1 MKRFMQ
7 SRWWAPLVA
16 LAILAIHVAPVDAQ
30 VRRGRRGRGTT
41 VIRGE
46 ERTVVANRR
55 GVAVKGDEGYAAV
68 GRRGGVIA
76 SNEERTIVSNRRG
89 TIVAGEEGFVAG
101 GRPGYYRPGVIVGG
115 RYEDNEGWKT
125 AARVAGGVAAGI
137 AIGTML
143 SRPPSNA
150 VTIAV
155 SGTNYWYDDG
165 VYYGRAFQGGDVVY
179 QVVPAPSGAVIVSLP
194 GGCTS
199 VRRGN
204 VTYSQCGSTYY
215 QRISG
220 GYRVVVF

>member
-1 MKRFMQ
+1 MTRFMLA
-7 SRWWAPLVA
+7 RWSAPLVA
-16 LAILAIHVAPVDAQ
+16 LAILAAHIAPVDAQ
-30 VRRGRRGRGTT
+30 VRHGRRGRGTT

-46 ERTVVANRR
+46 ERTIVANRR

-68 GRRGGVIA
+68 GRRGGAIV

-101 GRPGYYRPGVIVGG
+101 RRPGYYRPGVIVGG

-143 SRPPSNA
+143 SRPPTSS
-150 VTIAV
+150 VTMVV
-155 SGTNYWYDDG
+155 SGTNYWYDG
-165 VYYGRAFQGGDVVY
+165 GTYYARAYQGGDVVY
-179 QVVPAPSGAVIVSLP
+179 QVVPAPMGAVITTLP

-204 VTYSQCGSTYY
+204 VTYSQCGPTYY
-215 QRISG
+215 ERFSS

>member
-1 MKRFMQ
+1 MRHHRQ
-7 SRWWAPLVA
+7 SRWLGALVA
-16 LAILAIHVAPVDAQ
+16 LLVFAVQVAPMEAQ
-30 VRRGRRGRGTT
+30 VRRARRGRGTT

-46 ERTVVANRR
+46 ERTIVANRR

-137 AIGTML
+137 AVGTML
-143 SRPPSNA
+143 SRPPARS
-150 VTIAV
+150 VTVTVAG
-155 SGTNYWYDDG
+155 SNYWYDDG
-165 VYYGRAFQGGDVVY
+165 VYYARAFQGGDVVY
-179 QVVPAPSGAVIVSLP
+179 QVVPAPPGAVIATLP

-204 VTYSQCGSTYY
+204 VTYSQCGGAYY
-215 QRISG
+215 QRVSG
-220 GYRVVVF
+220 GYRVAVF